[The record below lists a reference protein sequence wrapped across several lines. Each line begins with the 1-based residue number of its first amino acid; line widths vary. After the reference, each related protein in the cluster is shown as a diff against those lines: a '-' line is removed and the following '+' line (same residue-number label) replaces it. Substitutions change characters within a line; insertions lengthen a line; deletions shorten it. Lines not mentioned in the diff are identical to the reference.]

1 MLRQRIGIL
10 GLQALFQ
17 IRRPPTGLFRAF
29 PFGTVHLQR
38 QPHDYLGDVFVFNH
52 IDHVV
57 DGKEIVAGNV
67 NIAGR
72 VCKGQLRVGQ
82 RESDPG
88 ITQINA

>member
-1 MLRQRIGIL
+1 MLHRRIGMRI
-10 GLQALFQ
+10 LQALFQ
-17 IRRPPTGLFRAF
+17 IRYPATGLFRAF

-38 QPHDYLGDVFVFNH
+38 QSHDHMGDVLVLNH
-52 IDHVV
+52 IDHVI
-57 DGKEIVAGNV
+57 DGKEIITGNV